1 MEWDMCME
9 WGMCMEG
16 VKIFAGFV
24 FKIGFFFVHP
34 HLSFGPM
41 SQYNAFTGHP
51 SKLEVTGPN
60 TLMWW
65 PDYGLAVAVTLTCA
79 LVSTP
84 LTLAFVIGLFV
95 GMEVE
100 RRLLQACRYT
110 IDLCIER
117 VKAETERCHWEVAL
131 LRCSRC
137 TQGGPSDLG
146 LLRCSRCTQ
155 GGPSD
160 LGLMQDTATTAR
172 EVDEAV
178 SWDHDSRPA
187 SLHSS
192 EMLSMMPT
200 IANGD
205 L

>member
-1 MEWDMCME
+1 
-9 WGMCMEG
+9 
-16 VKIFAGFV
+16 
-24 FKIGFFFVHP
+24 
-34 HLSFGPM
+34 
-41 SQYNAFTGHP
+41 
-51 SKLEVTGPN
+51 
-60 TLMWW
+60 MWW
-65 PDYGLAVAVTLTCA
+65 TDCGIAVAVTLACA

-84 LTLAFVIGLFV
+84 VTLAFVIGLFV

-100 RRLLQACRYT
+100 RRSVRACRHT

-117 VKAETERCHWEVAL
+117 VRAETERCHWEVAL

-137 TQGGPSDLG
+137 TQGGPSV
-146 LLRCSRCTQ
+146 
-155 GGPSD
+155 

-192 EMLSMMPT
+192 EMWSMMPT

>member
-1 MEWDMCME
+1 
-9 WGMCMEG
+9 
-16 VKIFAGFV
+16 
-24 FKIGFFFVHP
+24 
-34 HLSFGPM
+34 M
-41 SQYNAFTGHP
+41 SQDGASTGHP

-65 PDYGLAVAVTLTCA
+65 PDYGLAIAVTLACA

-100 RRLLQACRYT
+100 RRFLQACRYT
-110 IDLCIER
+110 IDLCNER

-137 TQGGPSDLG
+137 TQGGPFNLG
-146 LLRCSRCTQ
+146 LI
-155 GGPSD
+155 
-160 LGLMQDTATTAR
+160 QDTATTAR

-192 EMLSMMPT
+192 EMWSMMPT